1 MRDHNYGI
9 PYDGSSSRSCQSIV
23 QSIWQSICESLYPPP
38 QGGETGV
45 CLPSSPSNISIKKSA
60 PISRRSPSVIIPLFL
75 MLVVLCTPVVG
86 ADDTPPPITLELDH
100 DEADTWS
107 SVLVII
113 RLPAILVN
121 NTTSYY
127 IDREVRLSLVD
138 LDENKV
144 LVMVNVNVTAGIGVF
159 NFRILPDWGEFLM
172 EVKALDHNLSGASA
186 VVRLK
191 VVYSTDWIIYEL
203 SRRYEDIA
211 RGMREDSA
219 ASNLLTERMEQI
231 MFLIV
236 FVLLTVALLR
246 VEHRAARN
254 LGRSS
259 WWDRFWDKSFNY
271 TLTPGLYHY
280 LEDDA
285 YGFSTVGR
293 KRFRRLRLEFGQE
306 MVQVDMA
313 ALKIIDGKF
322 EAEIDRLTEK
332 PQKSENSEKGKKG
345 KEGNDTETTH
355 EGHAS

>member
-1 MRDHNYGI
+1 MRKDHNCGI
-9 PYDGSSSRSCQSIV
+9 PHR
-23 QSIWQSICESLYPPP
+23 QSICQSLWHSICHAIFPPP

-45 CLPSSPSNISIKKSA
+45 CLPSSPSNISIKKSV
-60 PISRRSPSVIIPLFL
+60 PIYRRGPSMIIPLFL
-75 MLVVLCTPVVG
+75 MLAVLCTPVVG

-113 RLPAILVN
+113 RVPPLEIN
-121 NTTSYY
+121 NTTYY

-144 LVMVNVNVTAGIGVF
+144 LVMVYVNVTAGIGVF

-172 EVKALDHNLSGASA
+172 EVKVMDHNLTGARA
-186 VVRLK
+186 LQRLK
-191 VVYSTDWIIYEL
+191 VVYSVAWIIYEL
-203 SRRYEDIA
+203 SQRFEAIA
-211 RGMREDSA
+211 LGTDADNKEA
-219 ASNLLTERMEQI
+219 NLRQERMTQI

-236 FVLLTVALLR
+236 FVLLAVALLR
-246 VEHRAARN
+246 LEHRDMRI

-259 WWDRFWDKSFNY
+259 WWDRFWDRFFNY
-271 TLTPGLYHY
+271 SISPKLYHY

-285 YGFSTVGR
+285 YGFSTLGR

-322 EAEIDRLTEK
+322 DDEIDRLTEK
-332 PQKSENSEKGKKG
+332 AEKAEKGDKGEKKDDG
-345 KEGNDTETTH
+345 ETENT
-355 EGHAS
+355 GHAS

>member
-1 MRDHNYGI
+1 MRKDHNCGI
-9 PYDGSSSRSCQSIV
+9 PHRQSICQSIC
-23 QSIWQSICESLYPPP
+23 QSVFNPPP

-45 CLPSSPSNISIKKSA
+45 GLPSSPPNISIKKSA
-60 PISRRSPSVIIPLFL
+60 PIYRRGPSMIIPLFL
-75 MLVVLCTPVVG
+75 MLVVVCTPVVG

-113 RLPAILVN
+113 RVPPLEIN
-121 NTTSYY
+121 NTTYY

-144 LVMVNVNVTAGIGVF
+144 LVMVYVNVSSGIGVF

-172 EVKALDHNLSGASA
+172 EVKVMDHNLTGARA
-186 VVRLK
+186 LQRLK
-191 VVYSTDWIIYEL
+191 VVYSVDWIIYEL
-203 SRRYEDIA
+203 SQRFEGIA
-211 RGMREDSA
+211 RGMDDDNEEAIVRQ
-219 ASNLLTERMEQI
+219 ERMTQI

-246 VEHRAARN
+246 LEHRDMRI

-259 WWDRFWDKSFNY
+259 WWDRFWDRFFNY
-271 TLTPGLYHY
+271 SLEPALYHY
-280 LEDDA
+280 LEDEA
-285 YGFSTVGR
+285 YGFSTLGR

-322 EAEIDRLTEK
+322 DVEIDRLTEK
-332 PQKSENSEKGKKG
+332 VKEPEKGEKKDDS
-345 KEGNDTETTH
+345 EGENA
-355 EGHAS
+355 GLAS

>member
-1 MRDHNYGI
+1 MRKDHNYGI
-9 PYDGSSSRSCQSIV
+9 PYDGSSSRSCRSIV
-23 QSIWQSICESLYPPP
+23 QSVWRSICHSKYPPP

-60 PISRRSPSVIIPLFL
+60 PISRRGPSMIIPLFL

-86 ADDTPPPITLELDH
+86 ADDIPPPITLELDH

-144 LVMVNVNVTAGIGVF
+144 LLMVNVNVTAGIGVF

-186 VVRLK
+186 MVRLK
-191 VVYSTDWIIYEL
+191 VVYSMEWVIYVITVGF
-203 SRRYEDIA
+203 EDIA
-211 RGMREDSA
+211 QGTREDNA
-219 ASNLLTERMEQI
+219 ASNLRTERMEQI

-246 VEHRAARN
+246 LEHRAARN

-271 TLTPGLYHY
+271 TLSPKLYHY

-322 EAEIDRLTEK
+322 DEEIERLQEK
-332 PQKSENSEKGKKG
+332 QEKQEKGEKKDDG
-345 KEGNDTETTH
+345 ETENT
-355 EGHAS
+355 GHAS